1 LNTIVCAKTFFKT
14 TAIGLSVPI
23 DCFVLQLKQS
33 IMTIIQAFQQELE
46 NEAVVTRK
54 MLALVP
60 NDKYQWK
67 PHSKSM
73 TLQQLATHT
82 AELPTWIGMVLNT
95 DELDFGAHPYSPEI
109 IENTA
114 DLITYFDACLKDG
127 REQLKN
133 ADPSSLSKNWTLRNG
148 EQIYTVETKY
158 SFLRST
164 LSQIIHHR
172 AQLGVYLRLLD
183 IPIPGSYGPSADEHM

>member
-1 LNTIVCAKTFFKT
+1 
-14 TAIGLSVPI
+14 
-23 DCFVLQLKQS
+23 
-33 IMTIIQAFQQELE
+33 MTIIQAFQQELE

-60 NDKYQWK
+60 SDKYQWK

-95 DELDFGAHPYSPEI
+95 DELDFEAHPYSPKI

-114 DLITYFDACLKDG
+114 DLIAYFDASLKEG
-127 REQLKN
+127 REEFKN
-133 ADPSSLSKNWTLRNG
+133 ADPSNLSKNWTLRNG